1 VYNLFRTLA
10 QKPTNS
16 SILSQNQCVS
26 PKVKKRS
33 GLAVPLIWPQTEKG
47 EFMEPV
53 VGIFNSSDQAC
64 RAAGYLNSDGI
75 PDEHLIVLVPGA
87 SEKELTAVP
96 TTDTEPPGVGTAI
109 GGVVGGALGAASGMS
124 LGAAAATFFV
134 PGVGPVITL
143 GILGAALLGVGG
155 AAAGAAIGDT
165 LDEGMIEGLP
175 KDDLYVYED
184 ALRKGRSVLI
194 AFTSEGRQAAVVRK
208 IMQQA
213 GAEDIDAAREGWWEG
228 LRDDE
233 ELYYS
238 QERQDFAKDEANYRK
253 GFEMAQHP
261 LSRGKE
267 YKEAGEFLSSRCPAI
282 CNEPSFRSGY
292 ERGRNYS
299 KRLEK
304 SFGQSA

>member
-1 VYNLFRTLA
+1 
-10 QKPTNS
+10 
-16 SILSQNQCVS
+16 
-26 PKVKKRS
+26 
-33 GLAVPLIWPQTEKG
+33 
-47 EFMEPV
+47 MESV
-53 VGIFNSSDQAC
+53 VGIFKSSDEAC
-64 RAAGYLNSDGI
+64 RAATYLKSDGI
-75 PDEHLIVLVPGA
+75 PNDHLIVLAPGA
-87 SEKELTAVP
+87 SEKDLTSVP

-109 GGVVGGALGAASGMS
+109 GGVVGGALGAAGGMS

-143 GILGAALLGVGG
+143 GLLGAALLGVGG

-165 LDEGMIEGLP
+165 LDENMVEGLP

-184 ALRKGRSVLI
+184 ALRKGRSVVI
-194 AFTSEGRQAAVVRK
+194 SFASEGRQASVVRK

-213 GAEDIDAAREGWWEG
+213 GAEDIDTARESWWEG

-238 QERQDFAKDEANYRK
+238 QEHHDFAKDEANYRK
-253 GFEMAQHP
+253 GFEIAQHP
-261 LSRGKE
+261 LTRGKE
-267 YKEAGEFLSSRCPAI
+267 YNEASEFLSSRCPEL
-282 CNEPSFRSGY
+282 CNDPSFRRGY
-292 ERGRNYS
+292 ERGGNYN

>member
-1 VYNLFRTLA
+1 
-10 QKPTNS
+10 
-16 SILSQNQCVS
+16 
-26 PKVKKRS
+26 
-33 GLAVPLIWPQTEKG
+33 
-47 EFMEPV
+47 MEPV
-53 VGIFNSSDQAC
+53 VGIFKSSDEAC
-64 RAAGYLNSDGI
+64 RAAAYLKSDGI
-75 PDEHLIVLVPGA
+75 PDDHLIVLAPGA
-87 SEKELTAVP
+87 SQQDLTSVP
-96 TTDTEPPGVGTAI
+96 TTETEPPGVGTAI

-155 AAAGAAIGDT
+155 AAAGAAIGDA

-184 ALRKGRSVLI
+184 ALRTGRSVVI
-194 AFTSEGRQAAVVRK
+194 AFASEGRQAGAVRK

-213 GAEDIDAAREGWWEG
+213 GAEDIDAARESWWEG

-238 QERQDFAKDEANYRK
+238 KEGQDFGKDEANYRR

-261 LSRGKE
+261 LTRGKE
-267 YKEAGEFLSSRCPAI
+267 YNEAGEFLSSRCPEI
-282 CNEPSFRSGY
+282 CNDPSFRRGY
-292 ERGRNYS
+292 DRGRSYG
-299 KRLEK
+299 KRLAK

>member
-1 VYNLFRTLA
+1 
-10 QKPTNS
+10 
-16 SILSQNQCVS
+16 
-26 PKVKKRS
+26 
-33 GLAVPLIWPQTEKG
+33 
-47 EFMEPV
+47 MESA
-53 VGIFNSSDQAC
+53 VGIFKSSDEAC
-64 RAAGYLNSDGI
+64 RAAAYLKSDGI
-75 PDEHLIVLVPGA
+75 PDDHLIVLAPGA
-87 SEKELTAVP
+87 SDRDLKAVL

-155 AAAGAAIGDT
+155 AAAGAVIGDA
-165 LDEGMIEGLP
+165 LDEGMVEGLP

-184 ALRKGRSVLI
+184 ALRRRRSVVI
-194 AFTSEGRQAAVVRK
+194 AFAAEGRQAGAVRK

-213 GAEDIDAAREGWWEG
+213 GAEDIDTARESWWEG

-238 QERQDFAKDEANYRK
+238 KEGQDFAKDEANYRR

-261 LSRGKE
+261 LTRGKE
-267 YKEAGEFLSSRCPAI
+267 YDEASEFLSSRCPEI
-282 CNEPSFRSGY
+282 CTDPSFRKGY
-292 ERGRNYS
+292 ERGRNHS
-299 KRLEK
+299 KRLAK

>member
-1 VYNLFRTLA
+1 
-10 QKPTNS
+10 
-16 SILSQNQCVS
+16 
-26 PKVKKRS
+26 
-33 GLAVPLIWPQTEKG
+33 
-47 EFMEPV
+47 MEPV
-53 VGIFNSSDQAC
+53 VGIFKSSDEAC
-64 RAAGYLNSDGI
+64 RAAAYLKSDGI
-75 PDEHLIVLVPGA
+75 PDDHLIVLAPGA
-87 SEKELTAVP
+87 SQKDLTSVP
-96 TTDTEPPGVGTAI
+96 TTETEPPGVGTAI

-155 AAAGAAIGDT
+155 AAAGAAIGDA

-184 ALRKGRSVLI
+184 ALRTGRSVVM
-194 AFTSEGRQAAVVRK
+194 AFASEGRQAGAVRK

-213 GAEDIDAAREGWWEG
+213 GAEDIDTAREGWWEG

-238 QERQDFAKDEANYRK
+238 KEGQDFAKDEANYRR

-261 LSRGKE
+261 LTRGKE
-267 YKEAGEFLSSRCPAI
+267 YNEAGQFLTSRCPEI
-282 CNEPSFRSGY
+282 CNDQSFRSGY

-299 KRLEK
+299 KRLAK

>member
-1 VYNLFRTLA
+1 
-10 QKPTNS
+10 
-16 SILSQNQCVS
+16 
-26 PKVKKRS
+26 
-33 GLAVPLIWPQTEKG
+33 
-47 EFMEPV
+47 MEPV
-53 VGIFNSSDQAC
+53 VGIFKSSEEAC
-64 RAAGYLNSDGI
+64 RAAAYLKSDGI
-75 PDEHLIVLVPGA
+75 PDDHLIVLAPGA
-87 SEKELTAVP
+87 SQQDLTSVP
-96 TTDTEPPGVGTAI
+96 TTETEPPGVGTAI

-155 AAAGAAIGDT
+155 AAAGAAIGDA

-184 ALRKGRSVLI
+184 ALRTGRSVVI
-194 AFTSEGRQAAVVRK
+194 AFASEGRQAGAVRK

-213 GAEDIDAAREGWWEG
+213 GAEDIDAARESWWEG

-238 QERQDFAKDEANYRK
+238 KEGQDFGNDEANYRR

-261 LSRGKE
+261 LTRGKE
-267 YKEAGEFLSSRCPAI
+267 YNEAGEFLSSRCPEI
-282 CNEPSFRSGY
+282 CNDPSFRRGY
-292 ERGRNYS
+292 DRGRNYS
-299 KRLEK
+299 KRLAK